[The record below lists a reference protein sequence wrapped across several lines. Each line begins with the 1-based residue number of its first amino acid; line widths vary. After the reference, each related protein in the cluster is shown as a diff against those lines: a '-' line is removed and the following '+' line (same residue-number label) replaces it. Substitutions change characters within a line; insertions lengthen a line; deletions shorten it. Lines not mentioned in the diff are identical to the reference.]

1 MSGKILDVNDFGSI
15 VMMHLAL
22 DDRRIAVVPFDH
34 RAFHW
39 LLDGEQCEAD
49 DLIGR
54 SVNYDGEQ
62 VAFLDD
68 DD

>member
-1 MSGKILDVNDFGSI
+1 